1 MKLGPDLFPGFMG
14 VWIALGGLGFYLFHV
29 RKDAGFKRTWFPRF
43 AIAAGVLFWAFL
55 LLMGT
60 PAGVLVIAA
69 GVVALITFLNIRG
82 TQFCPACGSTSYG
95 GLGFSRPRFC
105 PRCGAHLE

>member
-55 LLMGT
+55 LLMGM
-60 PAGVLVIAA
+60 PAGVLVIA
-69 GVVALITFLNIRG
+69 GRPDPHQPYSTG
-82 TQFCPACGSTSYG
+82 PAVRSPPQ
-95 GLGFSRPRFC
+95 R
-105 PRCGAHLE
+105 